1 MNEQDRLAAILG
13 NNQGN
18 NGVIPRLAVNN
29 NQMQIPQQRQQTP
42 YQGNNMNGL
51 LQNTPFENYMGYN
64 NNGSQG
70 FHNSNYFFKGRPVS
84 SKEEARVA
92 QIDLDGSLW
101 VFMDV
106 SHGRIY
112 TKQIL
117 NDASSDFRTYV
128 LQQEEDD
135 AGNEY
140 VTKNDLSKV
149 VQYFQSLIPA
159 AAAQVP
165 AQEPPKSDK
174 APLNF

>member
-13 NNQGN
+13 GNQGN

-29 NQMQIPQQRQQTP
+29 NQMQIPQQRQQSP

-51 LQNTPFENYMGYN
+51 LQNTPFDNYMGYN
-64 NNGSQG
+64 NNNNSQG
-70 FHNSNYFFKGRPVS
+70 FHSNNYFFKGRPVS

-101 VFMDV
+101 IFMDI

-117 NDASSDFRTYV
+117 NDASSDFKTYI
-128 LQQEEDD
+128 LQEEDD
-135 AGNEY
+135 SGNEY

-149 VQYFQSLIPA
+149 IQYFQNLIPA
-159 AAAQVP
+159 VP
-165 AQEPPKSDK
+165 AQPPVQQAPKSDK